1 MAKRHSKYSNSR
13 HSNNKS
19 YSRFGRTAGIIRFLL
34 ITAITALLLLLLARP
49 KPPRDLEEYVE
60 RQGKAPLVFSSRSGF
75 YSEDVLLEL
84 DAPGI
89 LPEGAVIC
97 YTLDG
102 TEPDINSEKYKEP
115 ILLKAGENP
124 HEGERGRFKN
134 TGDPN
139 ADTSSGNGAQEDA
152 ADADADD
159 LDVSASSGID
169 AQASPGGADYNP
181 DNPASETTVFTVRA
195 RICREKDSTDVQCGT
210 YCVGGDLLPYE
221 NGFIVCVDTDPEG
234 LYDYEKGILV
244 GGKDLVD
251 NDFSKYHGNY
261 MKKGEE
267 WIRSCHVAVF
277 DEDGR
282 MLQDRNAGLSIS
294 GGMSRRLD
302 QKSFNL
308 SAGEPYGDEDGHFYL
323 DIFPDSEESEF
334 AHVGSY
340 THLRLRARSQVPR
353 TFRETLIG
361 QLAEE
366 SNVRAAAEP
375 RKGIVFLNGSFYM
388 LAELEPTFSDSL
400 LAHRFNLPDTDH
412 IKRKKGKES
421 SVFRKLDVTDIFSAD
436 MTQKENR
443 DALEQTADMDD
454 YLLEYAFNI
463 LTNNLDWPYNNV
475 EAWRWTG
482 EYDPQKPFTDGRLRF
497 VIFDS
502 DKAFNA
508 DPELEGS
515 FGTDNLAN
523 IMENIHIGRDSAF
536 PNIMKAKTYSDKF
549 FTILSDLMNTSFQ
562 TDHVV
567 GLIRESYAQVQ
578 EDVKSYYTEDYRRQ
592 IEEDFEGALNLAS
605 SRNET
610 VRADLQTW
618 FGLSPEDRYQL
629 EVSAG
634 DGVSVSWDFMSVPRK
649 TTYTGSYY
657 TDIPI
662 TLTASVAP
670 GWRFDHWE
678 VNGKN
683 YLPKENTDEADGS
696 VTEGTDTS
704 APGGKDNSMTG
715 GTEKSIP
722 GGTDKSIPGGTE
734 KSIPGGTDG
743 EEKDSSQD
751 PTKVS
756 LTVTGNIQPGDTC
769 TVRAV
774 AAREKGERLIISEVS
789 AAGKSDWIQLY
800 NAGTTDLDLGRYC
813 LSDDPEDLR
822 KFRLPA
828 ENLEPG
834 ETCRINGHRNESG
847 MALCLCNFNLTADET
862 LFLTP
867 DEGSG
872 LAGDSVRIPRMSRG
886 NAYGRKDNGSTWLW
900 FDRAREVVELWT
912 EDGMQ

>member
-1 MAKRHSKYSNSR
+1 M
-13 HSNNKS
+13 
-19 YSRFGRTAGIIRFLL
+19 ILRFLL
-34 ITAITALLLLLLARP
+34 FTAVTGFLLLLLARP
-49 KPPRDLEEYVE
+49 KRPKNLEEYIE
-60 RQGKAPLVFSSRSGF
+60 RQGKTPLMFSDRSGF

-102 TEPDINSEKYKEP
+102 TEPDINSEKYEDP
-115 ILLKAGENP
+115 IPLRAGENP
-124 HEGERGRFKN
+124 HEGESGRFKN
-134 TGDPN
+134 TGGPD
-139 ADTSSGNGAQEDA
+139 ADASSGNGAQEG
-152 ADADADD
+152 ADDADD
-159 LDVSASSGID
+159 DDPDVSVSASSGID
-169 AQASPGGADYNP
+169 AQTSPGGADHDP
-181 DNPASETTVFTVRA
+181 DNPASKTTVFTVRA
-195 RICREKDSTDVQCGT
+195 RICWGEDSTDVQYGT
-210 YCVGGDLLPYE
+210 YCVGNSLLPYE
-221 NGFIVCVDTDPEG
+221 NGFIVCIDTDPEC

-244 GGKDLVD
+244 GGKDLVE
-251 NDFSKYHGNY
+251 NDYSIFHGNY
-261 MKKGEE
+261 MKKGKD
-267 WIRSCHVAVF
+267 WVRACHVAVF

-282 MLQDRNAGLSIS
+282 VLQDKNAGLSIS

-308 SAGEPYGDEDGHFYL
+308 SAGEPYGEEDGHFYL
-323 DIFPDSEESEF
+323 DIFPDSKESEF

-366 SNVRAAAEP
+366 SNIRASAEP

-400 LAHRFNLPDTDH
+400 LAHRFDLPDTDH
-412 IKRKKGKES
+412 ITKKKGKES

-443 DALEQTADMDD
+443 DLLEQTADMDD

-475 EAWRWTG
+475 EAWHWTG
-482 EYDPQKPFTDGRLRF
+482 DYDPQRPFTDGRLRF

-508 DPELEGS
+508 DPELEGG
-515 FGTDNLAN
+515 FGTDNLTN

-562 TDHVV
+562 TDHVLD
-567 GLIRESYAQVQ
+567 LIRESYAQVQ
-578 EDVKSYYTEDYRRQ
+578 EDVKSYYTEEYRQQ
-592 IEEDFEGALNLAS
+592 IESDLEGALNLAS

-683 YLPKENTDEADGS
+683 YVPKEQADEADES
-696 VTEGTDTS
+696 VAEGTDAS

-715 GTEKSIP
+715 GTDKSIP
-722 GGTDKSIPGGTE
+722 GGTDKSIPGGTY
-734 KSIPGGTDG
+734 G
-743 EEKDSSQD
+743 EEKAGSKD
-751 PTKVS
+751 PTRVS
-756 LTVTGNIQPGDTC
+756 LTITGNIQPGDTC

-912 EDGMQ
+912 EDEMQ